1 MRDISPRLASILQ
14 WAIALPMPIFFTLYS
29 LYVVMTPQFIAWEY
43 AQPNFPP
50 ADLFTPEQRYY
61 NAAQTVIY
69 TRDGISEQD
78 LINLKVYNDR
88 EIKHLVDVEKVTRG
102 VFIAEPLAFLVIVV
116 SLFLLLRGRGTV
128 PYAGRGLFTGGILTF
143 LFIGGIGLFSV
154 VAFDSFFVTF
164 HHIFFSGDSW
174 LFFTTDSLIQ
184 FYPEQ
189 FWMVA
194 SYTIALAGLGG
205 AVIVTAVGAWLMR
218 RPAKTAMPQ

>member
-1 MRDISPRLASILQ
+1 MNSISPRLASVLQ
-14 WAIALPMPIFFTLYS
+14 WAIALPMPIFLMLYS

-50 ADLFTPEQRYY
+50 ADLFTPEARYY

-78 LINLKVYNDR
+78 LENLKVYNDR
-88 EIKHLVDVEKVTRG
+88 EIKHLIDVEKVTRG
-102 VFIAEPLAFLVIVV
+102 VFLVEPILFLIIVV
-116 SLFLLLRGRGTV
+116 SLVVLLWRRGTRQ
-128 PYAGRGLFTGGILTF
+128 YAGRGLFTGGILTF
-143 LFIGGIGLFSV
+143 LVIGAIGLFSV
-154 VAFDSFFVTF
+154 VAFDNFFVTF

-174 LFFTTDSLIQ
+174 LFYTTDSLIQ

-194 SYTIALAGLGG
+194 SFTIALAGLAG

-218 RPAKTAMPQ
+218 RTITLPAP